1 MVDHISFSKL
11 ENWKKSIT
19 IGIDVSHLVHTN
31 YIAGP
36 QRITLSVF
44 DALQKISK
52 EYPLSVH
59 PVNLSG
65 KNPTSA
71 LKVISDHPGF
81 GTVLE
86 SLEDIDVLLILDSN
100 NSYAADFI
108 FRHQFS
114 GVVVSTLHDVLP
126 LKYPQWYVF
135 NNRPNYIKEFTF
147 YLMRLQ
153 RISSVIISPSKQNVV
168 DIFEIYG
175 DKSWE
180 KIEVIPYGTFK
191 SNRIDRDR
199 SFWESNRNL
208 ICVNTIE
215 PKKGHNDLLDAF
227 DILLRTD
234 EEWRLTLVGKEGWN
248 SKDIV
253 NRITTHR
260 QFEKRLI
267 WLENLDD
274 LETQKISSAS
284 AIAISASR
292 AEGFGLTVEEALAHG
307 LKFICRDIPVFRERP
322 NKNLYY
328 FSGGGKELAEV
339 IHRVSGEH
347 SHPNETV
354 RTMQDFS
361 IDLLKRLYSYQYEF
375 RK

>member
-1 MVDHISFSKL
+1 MVDHVSFSKL
-11 ENWKKSIT
+11 ENWKKNIR
-19 IGIDVSHLVHTN
+19 IGIDVSHLVHTT

-44 DALQKISK
+44 DALQKMSR
-52 EYPLSVH
+52 EYSLSVQ

-71 LKVISDHPGF
+71 LKVILDHPGF
-81 GTVLE
+81 STVLE
-86 SLEDIDVLLILDSN
+86 SLEDIDVFLILDAN
-100 NSYAADFI
+100 NSYAVDFI

-114 GVVVSTLHDVLP
+114 GVVVSVLHDVLP
-126 LKYPQWYVF
+126 LRYPHWYVF

-168 DIFEIYG
+168 DINEMYG
-175 DKSWE
+175 DKNWE
-180 KIEVIPYGTFK
+180 KIEVIPFGTFK
-191 SNRIDRDR
+191 SNRIDRD
-199 SFWESNRNL
+199 SLFWESNRNL
-208 ICVNTIE
+208 VCVNTIE

-234 EEWRLTLVGKEGWN
+234 QEWRLTLVGKEGWN

-253 NRITTHR
+253 SRITTHR
-260 QFEKRLI
+260 QFEKKLF
-267 WLENLDD
+267 WLKNLDD
-274 LETQKISSAS
+274 LEMLKIFSTS

-322 NKNLYY
+322 NKNLYF
-328 FSGGGKELAEV
+328 FSGGGKEIAEV